1 MIKYEI
7 VARSGKRRESVNL
20 LGVKFFVKANNYY
33 HIFGSHEGD
42 KPDYVKILKD
52 KSVDIPLGNWFFVEE
67 FQQRDIIDY
76 PEFIEAID
84 DYFNQKGDLFNKQEY
99 I

>member
-7 VARSGKRRESVNL
+7 IARSGERMEGVNL
-20 LGVKFFVKANNYY
+20 LDVQFFVKANNYY

-42 KPDYVKILKD
+42 KPDYVLVLTD
-52 KSVDIPLGNWFFVEE
+52 KNVNIPLGNWFFVEE
-67 FQQRDIIDY
+67 FSEDDIVNY

-84 DYFNQKGDLFNKQEY
+84 DYFNQKGDLCNNTRY
-99 I
+99 V